1 MVVNRQSIGLGT
13 HALVMAD
20 VGYDR
25 LDEVTRRLLE
35 MPNVLQL
42 YHISGEKRLAFVLA
56 AQSLEDLQKTLAEEV
71 ADLGFKDEEVV
82 ILMKN
87 LRELGSNLEF

>member
-1 MVVNRQSIGLGT
+1 
-13 HALVMAD
+13 
-20 VGYDR
+20 